1 MLDKYL
7 ELIFHRMS
15 FFAMPEP
22 NQEYIKQF
30 TLVLEDLL
38 LQVFLRKPT
47 MVFDPTSKIVELIQF
62 TVNNMEYFYS
72 GSY

>member
-1 MLDKYL
+1 M

-15 FFAMPEP
+15 FFAMSEP
-22 NQEYIKQF
+22 DQEYIKQF

-47 MVFDPTSKIVELIQF
+47 MVFNPTSEIVELIHF
-62 TVNNMEYFYS
+62 TVNNMEHFYS
-72 GSY
+72 GSD